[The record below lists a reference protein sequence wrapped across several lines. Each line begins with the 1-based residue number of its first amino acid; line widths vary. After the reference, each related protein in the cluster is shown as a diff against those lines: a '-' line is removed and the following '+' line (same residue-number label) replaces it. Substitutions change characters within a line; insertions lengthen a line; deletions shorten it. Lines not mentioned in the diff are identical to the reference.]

1 MSTTTPTLAQQKG
14 LAYACKPFA
23 IISFLSCS
31 YIIYYLLHKEHKRL
45 SRIYQ
50 RLVLSMNI
58 ALLPLSTS
66 YILGSWAVPY
76 NTPNYVS
83 ASGTTNTCTAQGFIS
98 IMFAMV
104 VPTYY
109 GSLVLQAFMGMK
121 NNYNEMKYKWIEK
134 YIHLVAWVYPFLI
147 TLVPALTDNINPG
160 GFGCWYGKVSFIFCG
175 I

>member
-1 MSTTTPTLAQQKG
+1 MSTTTPSLAQQKG

-23 IISFLSCS
+23 IISFLSSS
-31 YIIYYLLHKEHKRL
+31 YIIYYLLHKERKRL

-66 YILGSWAVPY
+66 YILGSWAIPEG
-76 NTPNYVS
+76 TPNYIS
-83 ASGTTNTCTAQGFIS
+83 ASGNIATCTAQGFIS

-134 YIHLVAWVYPFLI
+134 YIHLVAWVYPCLV

-160 GFGCWYGKVSFIFCG
+160 GFGCWYGKVSLLC
-175 I
+175 